1 MNSKARRKKG
11 RTIGKIIAI
20 ILLEFI
26 FLPYLI
32 PLSVPAFDHQT
43 PFENSHFVTIDG
55 VTFHYR
61 IDRPEDKTITGKVLL
76 VHGLAGS
83 TFSFQALAPRL
94 AEKGFFVL
102 SLDLPGFGYS
112 DRPLDYD
119 HSQQNRARDI
129 WRVLRSIDEEL
140 SGKIASD
147 GWHLAGHSMGGGS
160 VVAMSM
166 KDSERTKSLV
176 LIDPALTDRSQKSFI
191 ATLPPMSQWFQVAIE
206 HWLLTESNITRFLG
220 SAYGRE
226 PTPEEV
232 EGYLAP
238 LRLPGTARSLS
249 SMFKTSKSEDL
260 GNIRDMPAPILAI
273 WGEKDTWVPLSEFD
287 PLLAVR
293 EDVKVEIIEGAGHC
307 PMETHTDA
315 TLEVLTAWFLDFP

>member
-1 MNSKARRKKG
+1 MKSKKRSKRG
-11 RTIGKIIAI
+11 RTIGKIILIVLLALI
-20 ILLEFI
+20 I
-26 FLPYLI
+26 LPYLM

-43 PFENSHFVTIDG
+43 PFENSRFMTING

-61 IDRPEDKTITGKVLL
+61 VDEPAERMIRSKILL

-94 AEKGFFVL
+94 AEQDFFVV

-119 HSQQNRARDI
+119 HSQKNRARDI
-129 WRVLRSIDEEL
+129 WQVLARIDDEL
-140 SGKIASD
+140 TGKVARD

-160 VVAMSM
+160 VVAMSLEET
-166 KDSERTKSLV
+166 KLTKSLI
-176 LIDPALTDRSQKSFI
+176 LIDPALTNRQQSSFF
-191 ATLPPMSQWFQVAIE
+191 TSLPPMSQWFQVAIE
-206 HWLLTESNITRFLG
+206 HVLLTESNITRFLS

-226 PTPEEV
+226 PTPDEV

-238 LRLPGTARSLS
+238 LRLPGTARSLA
-249 SMFKTSKSEDL
+249 SMFNTARSEDL
-260 GNIRDMPAPILAI
+260 EKICDMPVPIFAI
-273 WGEKDTWVPLSEFD
+273 WGEKDTWVPLQELD
-287 PLLAVR
+287 RLLSFRDDVR
-293 EDVKVEIIEGAGHC
+293 VEIIEGAGHC

-315 TLEVLTAWFLDFP
+315 TFDAITAWLFDLP